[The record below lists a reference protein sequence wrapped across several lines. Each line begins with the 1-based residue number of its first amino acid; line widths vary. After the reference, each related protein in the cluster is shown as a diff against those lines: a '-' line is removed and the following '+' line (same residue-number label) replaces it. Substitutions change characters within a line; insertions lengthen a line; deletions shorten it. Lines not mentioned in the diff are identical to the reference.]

1 MLPLII
7 LIIILVFVLLLLFA
21 VRSYPIPLLPQS
33 RILLLIAHPDDETM
47 FFSPTIRALIHAGH
61 RVFVL
66 CVSNGNFDGLGK
78 IRARELSR
86 AASKLG
92 ISSSDVTCL
101 DYDEFRDG
109 DTWNRNALC
118 QIVMRHVEVLAADT
132 VISFD
137 SRGVSGHHNH
147 SSCFDALQTAYS
159 NGGVPRDV
167 QIFVLDS
174 IPLWRKYIGMADAV
188 FSFGR
193 SPFFYMARFRDVAA
207 CWRAMWAHRSQL
219 VWFRFLFIFF
229 SRYVYMNSLRRISPL
244 PLTPS
249 PRNPNVQKFKF
260 H

>member
-1 MLPLII
+1 MLPLIL
-7 LIIILVFVLLLLFA
+7 LIVTLLLVLLLIFA
-21 VRSYPIPLLPQS
+21 VRSHPIPLLSQS

-47 FFSPTIRALIHAGH
+47 FFSPTIRALLQAGH

-66 CVSNGNFDGLGK
+66 CISNGNFDGLGK

-92 ISSSDVTCL
+92 ISASDVICL
-101 DYDEFRDG
+101 DYDEFADG

-137 SRGVSGHHNH
+137 SHGVSGHHNH
-147 SSCFDALQTAYS
+147 ASCFEALQTAYS
-159 NGGVPRDV
+159 NGTVPRDV

-174 IPLWRKYIGMADAV
+174 IAIWRKYIGMLDAL

-207 CWRAMWAHRSQL
+207 CWRAMWAHRSQF
-219 VWFRFLFIFF
+219 VWFRVLFIFF

-249 PRNPNVQKFKF
+249 PRNPQKFKF

>member
-1 MLPLII
+1 MLLLIF
-7 LIIILVFVLLLLFA
+7 LCCALFFVLLLLFA
-21 VRSYPIPLLPQS
+21 VRSYPIPLQPQS
-33 RILLLIAHPDDETM
+33 RILILIAHPDDETM
-47 FFSPTIRALIHAGH
+47 FFSPTICALLQAGH

-66 CVSNGNFDGLGK
+66 CVSNGNFDGLGQ

-92 ISSSDVTCL
+92 IAPGDVTCL
-101 DYDEFRDG
+101 DYDEFHDG

-118 QIVMRHVEVLAADT
+118 QIVMRHVEVLSADT
-132 VISFD
+132 VVSFD
-137 SRGVSGHHNH
+137 SYGVSGHHNH
-147 SSCFDALQTAYS
+147 SSCFEALQTAYT
-159 NGGVPRDV
+159 NGDVPRDV

-174 IPLWRKYIGMADAV
+174 IPLWRKYVGMLDAL

-219 VWFRFLFIFF
+219 VWFRVLFIFF

-249 PRNPNVQKFKF
+249 PRNPQKFKF